1 MRSRPAALETLPVE
15 DTAVTVSGIASAG
28 TEASALPGE
37 RAVTPE
43 VVREHNLNQQ
53 EYARILDL
61 LGRTPTLTELGVFSA
76 LWSEHCSYKHSKP
89 VLKTFPSSGPLV
101 IQGPGEN
108 AGVLRLPDGW
118 AVAFKIESHN
128 HPSAVEPYQGAATGV
143 GGILRDVFTMGA
155 RPVALLNSLR
165 FGPLEHPRNRYLFAG
180 VVRGVGDYGN
190 CVGVPTLG
198 GEVHFAPGYTGNP
211 LVNAMCVGLLRERDL
226 IRAAAEGVGNVLLCV
241 GARTGRD
248 GIHGASFASEEL
260 SEKSE
265 SRRPQVQVGD
275 PFTEK
280 LLLEASLELITSGL
294 IVAIQDMGAAGLTS
308 SSAEMAARGGV
319 GVEIDTALV
328 PTREEGMTPYE
339 ILLSE
344 SQERMLVVAEPGRV
358 GDIQAVCAK
367 WELSATPVGHVTDD
381 GIYRVRHNGQT
392 VVAIPGQR
400 LLEECP
406 IYYPEAEEG
415 KEARARRSALDLS
428 EPVVDLE
435 GALELLLD
443 HPNLASK
450 RWVYEQY
457 DSTVQAGTVLP
468 PGSDAGVLRVAGSD
482 FGLAVSV
489 DCNSRL
495 VALDPYEGGKAA
507 VAEAARNV
515 ACTGAMPIGI
525 TNCLNFGNPEKPDVF
540 YQFREAARGIA
551 DACRA
556 FGTPV
561 TGGNV
566 SFYNES
572 PNGAIDPTPVI
583 GMIGLLPR
591 VEDRVAS
598 YFDSPR
604 DEVYILGETS
614 GILGGSSY
622 WAEVCDFVGG
632 EPPSVDLEAELRL
645 QRFLA
650 AAAEQR
656 LLRSAHDCSE
666 GGLVVALAEAVIG
679 GPYVPGSLGAD
690 LDLSGYAPDVPLDGL
705 LYGEDGARAVVS
717 CAPPSSR
724 FLIALANEHRV
735 PVFHAGRVQSAGALE
750 LQVGDQVFSWNTEAL
765 RRIYF
770 DAIPRRMQHPD
781 VDRAAGE

>member
-1 MRSRPAALETLPVE
+1 MTVPGIDS
-15 DTAVTVSGIASAG
+15 AVT
-28 TEASALPGE
+28 EATSLPGE
-37 RAVTPE
+37 RPVTPE
-43 VVREHNLNQQ
+43 VVREHNLSEL
-53 EYARILDL
+53 EYSRIVEL
-61 LGRTPTLTELGVFSA
+61 LGRTPTFTELGVFSA

-89 VLKTFPSSGPLV
+89 VLKTFPTTGPQV
-101 IQGPGEN
+101 VQGPGEN
-108 AGVLRLPDGW
+108 AGVLRLPEGW

-180 VVRGVGDYGN
+180 VVRGIGDYGN

-198 GEVHFAPGYTGNP
+198 GEVNFAQGYTGNP
-211 LVNAMCVGLLRERDL
+211 LVNAMCVGLLRESDL
-226 IRAAAEGVGNVLLCV
+226 IRAAAQGVGNVLLCV

-260 SEKSE
+260 SEQSE

-280 LLLEASLELITSGL
+280 LLLEASLELITGGL

-319 GVEIDTALV
+319 GVELDTGLV

-344 SQERMLVVAEPGRV
+344 SQERMLVVAEPSRLREV
-358 GDIQAVCAK
+358 QAVCAK
-367 WELSATPVGHVTDD
+367 WDLNATPIGHVTDD
-381 GIYRVRHNGQT
+381 GIFRVRHHGQT

-400 LLEECP
+400 LVDDCP
-406 IYYPEAEEG
+406 ICHPEAVESE
-415 KEARARRSALDLS
+415 EARQRRATVDPQ

-435 GALELLLD
+435 GALELLLG
-443 HPNLASK
+443 HPDIASK

-457 DSTVQAGTVLP
+457 DSTVQASSVIP
-468 PGSDAGVLRVAGSD
+468 PGSDAGVIRVPGAE
-482 FGLAVSV
+482 FGLAMSV
-489 DCNSRL
+489 DCNARL
-495 VALDPYEGGKAA
+495 VALDSYEGAKAA

-515 ACTGAMPIGI
+515 SVTGAKPLGI
-525 TNCLNFGNPEKPDVF
+525 TNCLNFGNPERPEVF
-540 YQFREAARGIA
+540 FQFQEACRGIA

-572 PNGAIDPTPVI
+572 PSGAIDPTPTI
-583 GMIGLLPR
+583 GMVGLLPNI
-591 VEDRVAS
+591 EDRVVS
-598 YFDSPR
+598 YFDSAQ
-604 DEVYILGETS
+604 DEVFILGQTS
-614 GILGGSSY
+614 GILGGSAY

-632 EPPSVDLEAELRL
+632 YQPAVDLEAEVRL
-645 QRFLA
+645 QRFLVA
-650 AAAEQR
+650 AAGR
-656 LLRSAHDCSE
+656 KLLRSAHDCSE
-666 GGLVVALAEAVIG
+666 GGLAVALAEAVIG
-679 GPYVPGSLGAD
+679 GPYVPGSLGAS
-690 LDLSGYAPDVPLDGL
+690 LDLTGYAPDVPMDGL

-717 CAPPSSR
+717 CSQAAARP
-724 FLIALANEHRV
+724 LIALADQHGV
-735 PVFHAGRVQSAGALE
+735 PVFRAGLVESAGTLE
-750 LQVGDQVFSWNTEAL
+750 LQVGPNLFTWSTDAL

>member
-1 MRSRPAALETLPVE
+1 
-15 DTAVTVSGIASAG
+15 VTVSGIASAV
-28 TEASALPGE
+28 TEAAPLPGE
-37 RAVTPE
+37 PPVTPE
-43 VVREHNLNQQ
+43 VAREHNLNEL
-53 EYARILDL
+53 EYSRIVDL

-76 LWSEHCSYKHSKP
+76 LWSEHCSYKHSRP
-89 VLKTFPSSGPLV
+89 VLKTFPTTGPHV

-165 FGPLEHPRNRYLFAG
+165 FGPLGRPRNRYLFAG
-180 VVRGVGDYGN
+180 VVRGIGDYGN

-198 GEVHFAPGYTGNP
+198 GEVNFAPGYTGNP
-211 LVNAMCVGLLRERDL
+211 LVNAMCVGILRERDV
-226 IRAAAEGVGNVLLCV
+226 IRAAAHGVGNVLLSV

-265 SRRPQVQVGD
+265 GRRPQVQVGD

-280 LLLEASLELITSGL
+280 LLVEATLELITSRL

-319 GVEIDTALV
+319 GVEIDTGLV

-344 SQERMLVVAEPGRV
+344 SQERMLVVAEPGQV
-358 GDIQAVCAK
+358 PEVQAVCAK
-367 WELSATPVGHVTDD
+367 WELTATPIGLVTDD
-381 GIYRVRHNGQT
+381 GIFRVRHHGQI
-392 VVAIPGQR
+392 VVAIPGRR
-400 LLEECP
+400 LVEDCP
-406 IYYPEAEEG
+406 VYHPEAEESE
-415 KEARARRSALDLS
+415 EARLRRAAVVPED
-428 EPVVDLE
+428 PVVDLE
-435 GALELLLD
+435 GALEILLGCPD
-443 HPNLASK
+443 IASK
-450 RWVYEQY
+450 RWVFEQY
-457 DSTVQAGTVLP
+457 DSTVQASTVIP
-468 PGSDAGVLRVAGSD
+468 PGSDAGVIRVPGSE
-482 FGLAVSV
+482 FALAMSL
-489 DCNSRL
+489 DCNARL

-515 ACTGAMPIGI
+515 ACAGARPLGI
-525 TNCLNFGNPEKPDVF
+525 TNCLNFGNPDKPEVF
-540 YQFREAARGIA
+540 FQFREACRGIA

-572 PNGAIDPTPVI
+572 PTGAIDPTPVI
-583 GMIGLLPR
+583 GMVGLLSR
-591 VEDRVAS
+591 VTDRVGS
-598 YFDSPR
+598 YFDSPQ
-604 DEVYILGETS
+604 DEVFILGQTS
-614 GILGGSSY
+614 GILGGSTY

-632 EPPSVDLEAELRL
+632 DPPAVDLDAELRL
-645 QRFLA
+645 QRFLVA
-650 AAAEQR
+650 AADQR
-656 LLRSAHDCSE
+656 LRRSAHDCSE
-666 GGLVVALAEAVIG
+666 GGLVVALAEAAIG
-679 GPYVPGSLGAD
+679 GPYVPGSLGAS
-690 LDLSGYAPDVPLDGL
+690 LDLTGYAPDVPLDGL

-717 CAPPSSR
+717 CPQAAARP
-724 FLIALANEHRV
+724 LIALADQHGV
-735 PVFHAGRVQSAGALE
+735 PVFRAGLVESAGTLE
-750 LQVGDQVFSWNTEAL
+750 LQVGSHLFSWSTEAL

-781 VDRAAGE
+781 VDRAVGE

>member
-1 MRSRPAALETLPVE
+1 
-15 DTAVTVSGIASAG
+15 VTGSGIASAAA
-28 TEASALPGE
+28 EAIVLPGE
-37 RAVTPE
+37 RPVTPE
-43 VVREHNLNQQ
+43 VVREHNLNEL
-53 EYARILDL
+53 EYVRILDL

-76 LWSEHCSYKHSKP
+76 LWSEHCSYKHSRP
-89 VLKTFPSSGPLV
+89 VLKTFPISGPLV

-108 AGVLRLPDGW
+108 AGVLRLPEGW

-165 FGPLEHPRNRYLFAG
+165 FGPLDHPRNRYLFAG
-180 VVRGVGDYGN
+180 AVRGVGDYGN

-198 GEVHFAPGYTGNP
+198 GEVNFAPGYTGNP

-226 IRAAAEGVGNVLLCV
+226 IRAVAEGVGNVLLCV

-260 SEKSE
+260 SETSE

-280 LLLEASLELITSGL
+280 LLLEASLELITSRL

-319 GVEIDTALV
+319 GVEIDTGLV
-328 PTREEGMTPYE
+328 PTREDGMTPYE

-344 SQERMLVVAEPGRV
+344 SQERMLVVAEADRV
-358 GDIQAVCAK
+358 SEIQAVCAK
-367 WELSATPVGHVTDD
+367 WELSATPIGHITDD
-381 GIYRVRHNGQT
+381 GIFRVRHYGQT

-406 IYYPEAEEG
+406 IYYPEAAEG
-415 KEARARRSALDLS
+415 KEARARRSVLDLS

-443 HPNLASK
+443 HPNIASK

-468 PGSDAGVLRVAGSD
+468 PGSDAGVLRVPGAD

-515 ACTGAMPIGI
+515 ACTGAIPLGI
-525 TNCLNFGNPEKPDVF
+525 TNCLNFGNPEKPEVF
-540 YQFREAARGIA
+540 YQFREAARGIG

-572 PNGAIDPTPVI
+572 PAGAIDPTPTI
-583 GMIGLLPR
+583 GMVGLLPR

-598 YFDSPR
+598 YFESPR

-614 GILGGSSY
+614 GILGGSAY
-622 WAEVCDFVGG
+622 WGEVCDFVGG
-632 EPPSVDLEAELRL
+632 DPPAVDLDAELRL

-666 GGLVVALAEAVIG
+666 GGLAVALAEAVIG
-679 GPYVPGSLGAD
+679 GPYVPGSVGAD
-690 LDLSGYAPDVPLDGL
+690 LDLTGYAPDVPVDGL

-724 FLIALANEHRV
+724 FLIALANEYGV
-735 PVFHAGRVQSAGALE
+735 PVFHAGRVQSADALE
-750 LQVGDQVFSWNTEAL
+750 LQVGPHVFSWSSEAL

-781 VDRAAGE
+781 VDRAVGE

>member
-1 MRSRPAALETLPVE
+1 MSGSSVAAV
-15 DTAVTVSGIASAG
+15 I
-28 TEASALPGE
+28 TEAAALPGE
-37 RAVTPE
+37 PPVTPE
-43 VVREHNLNQQ
+43 LIRQHNLNDL
-53 EYARILDL
+53 EYNRIVEL
-61 LGRTPTLTELGVFSA
+61 LGRTPTYTELGVFSA

-89 VLKTFPSSGPLV
+89 VLKGFPTESPLV

-108 AGVLRLPDGW
+108 AGVLRLPEGW

-165 FGPLEHPRNRYLFAG
+165 FGPLHHPRNRYLFAG

-198 GEVHFAPGYTGNP
+198 GEVNFAPGYTGNP

-226 IRAAAEGVGNVLLCV
+226 MRAAARGVGNVLLAV

-260 SEKSE
+260 SEQSE
-265 SRRPQVQVGD
+265 ARRPQVQVGD

-319 GVEIDTALV
+319 GVEIDTARV
-328 PTREEGMTPYE
+328 PTREPGMTPYE

-344 SQERMLVVAEPGRV
+344 SQERMLVVAQPSRV

-367 WELSATPVGHVTDD
+367 WELDATPIGRVTDD
-381 GIYRVRHNGQT
+381 GVFRVLHEGQA
-392 VVAIPGQR
+392 VAAIPAQR
-400 LLEECP
+400 LVEDCP
-406 IYYPEAEEG
+406 IYHPEAQEAET
-415 KEARARRSALDLS
+415 ARARRASYDPGPAI
-428 EPVVDLE
+428 VDLE
-435 GALELLLD
+435 GALEMLLD
-443 HPNLASK
+443 RPGLASK
-450 RWVYEQY
+450 RWVFEQY
-457 DSTVQAGTVLP
+457 DSTVQASTVLP
-468 PGSDAGVLRVAGSD
+468 PGSDAGVIRVPGAE
-482 FGLAVSV
+482 FGLAMTV

-507 VAEAARNV
+507 VAEAARNI
-515 ACTGAMPIGI
+515 ACTGAKPLGI
-525 TNCLNFGNPEKPDVF
+525 TNCLNFGNPEKPEVF
-540 YQFREAARGIA
+540 FQFREACRGIA

-572 PNGAIDPTPVI
+572 PNGAIDPTPTI
-583 GMIGLLPR
+583 GMLGLLTR
-591 VEDRVAS
+591 AEDRVPS
-598 YFDSPR
+598 HFDQPR
-604 DEVYILGETS
+604 DEVFIVGETS
-614 GILGGSSY
+614 GIMGGSAY

-632 EPPSVDLEAELRL
+632 DQPAVDLEIELRL
-645 QRFLA
+645 QRFLV
-650 AAAEQR
+650 AAAERR

-666 GGLVVALAEAVIG
+666 GGLAIALAEAVMG
-679 GPYVPGSLGAD
+679 GPYAVGSLGAS
-690 LDLSGYAPDVPLDGL
+690 LDLTGYAPDVPTEGV
-705 LYGEDGARAVVS
+705 LYGEDGARAVLTCPTQS
-717 CAPPSSR
+717 AR
-724 FLIALANEHRV
+724 HLITLANERGI
-735 PVFHAGRVQSAGALE
+735 PVFHAGRVESAGTLE
-750 LQVGDQVFSWNTEAL
+750 LKLGPDLFTWNTEAL
-765 RRIYF
+765 RRIYLE
-770 DAIPRRMQHPD
+770 AIPRRMQHPD
-781 VDRAAGE
+781 VDRAVGE

>member
-1 MRSRPAALETLPVE
+1 L
-15 DTAVTVSGIASAG
+15 TVSGVASAG
-28 TEASALPGE
+28 SDTITGTGE
-37 RAVTPE
+37 RPVTPE
-43 VVREHNLNQQ
+43 LVREHNLNDL
-53 EYARILDL
+53 EYSRIVDL
-61 LGRTPTLTELGVFSA
+61 LGRTPTFTELGVFSA
-76 LWSEHCSYKHSKP
+76 LWSEHCSYKHSRP
-89 VLKTFPSSGPLV
+89 ILKTFPTTGPQV
-101 IQGPGEN
+101 VQGPGEN
-108 AGVLRLPDGW
+108 AGVLRLPEGW

-165 FGPLEHPRNRYLFAG
+165 FGPLDHPPRNRYLFAG
-180 VVRGVGDYGN
+180 VVRGIGDYGN

-198 GEVHFAPGYTGNP
+198 GEVNFAPGYTGNP

-226 IRAAAEGVGNVLLCV
+226 IRAAAEGVGNVLLVV

-328 PTREEGMTPYE
+328 PTREAGMTPYE
-339 ILLSE
+339 VLLSE
-344 SQERMLVVAEPGRV
+344 SQERMLVVAEPSRV
-358 GDIQAVCAK
+358 AEVQAVCAK
-367 WELSATPVGHVTDD
+367 WELTATEIGRVTDD
-381 GIYRVRHNGQT
+381 GMFRVKHGGQT
-392 VVAIPGQR
+392 VVSIPGQR
-400 LLEECP
+400 LVEDCP
-406 IYYPEAEEG
+406 VYHPEAIEDE
-415 KEARARRSALDLS
+415 EARLRRSRIDPG

-443 HPNLASK
+443 SPNIASK

-457 DSTVQAGTVLP
+457 DSTVQAATVLP
-468 PGSDAGVLRVAGSD
+468 PGSDAGVIRVPGRK
-482 FGLAVSV
+482 FGLAMSV
-489 DCNSRL
+489 DCNARL
-495 VALDPYEGGKAA
+495 VALDPYEGAKAA

-515 ACTGAMPIGI
+515 AATGARPLGI
-525 TNCLNFGNPEKPDVF
+525 TNCLNFGNPEKPEIF
-540 YQFREAARGIA
+540 FQFREACRGIA
-551 DACRA
+551 DACRT
-556 FGTPV
+556 FDTPV

-572 PNGAIDPTPVI
+572 PAGPIDPTPTI
-583 GMIGLLPR
+583 GMVGLLR
-591 VEDRVAS
+591 DAELRVAS
-598 YFDSPR
+598 HFDSPQ
-604 DEVYILGETS
+604 DEVFILGQTS
-614 GILGGSSY
+614 GILGGSAY

-632 EPPSVDLEAELRL
+632 DPPAVDLEAELRL
-645 QRFLA
+645 QRFLV
-650 AAAEQR
+650 AAAERR

-666 GGLVVALAEAVIG
+666 GGLAVALAEAVIG
-679 GPYVPGSLGAD
+679 GPYVPGSLGAG
-690 LDLSGYAPDVPLDGL
+690 LDLTGYAPDLPLDGL
-705 LYGEDGARAVVS
+705 LFGEDGARAVIS
-717 CAPPSSR
+717 CSQGAARPV
-724 FLIALANEHRV
+724 IELADQHGV
-735 PVFHAGRVQSAGALE
+735 PIFRAGLVESAGTLE
-750 LQVGDQVFSWNTEAL
+750 LQVGSHLFSWSTEAL
-765 RRIYF
+765 RRIYY

-781 VDRAAGE
+781 VDREAGE

>member
-1 MRSRPAALETLPVE
+1 
-15 DTAVTVSGIASAG
+15 VTVSGIASAV
-28 TEASALPGE
+28 TEAITVPGE
-37 RAVTPE
+37 RPVTPE
-43 VVREHNLNQQ
+43 IVREHNLNEL
-53 EYARILDL
+53 EYNRIVEL

-76 LWSEHCSYKHSKP
+76 LWSEHCSYKHSRP
-89 VLKTFPSSGPLV
+89 VLKTFPTTGPLV
-101 IQGPGEN
+101 VQGPGEN
-108 AGVLRLPDGW
+108 AGVLRLPEGW

-165 FGPLEHPRNRYLFAG
+165 FGPLDHPPRNRYLFAG
-180 VVRGVGDYGN
+180 VVRGIGDYGN

-198 GEVHFAPGYTGNP
+198 GEVNFAPGYTGNP

-226 IRAAAEGVGNVLLCV
+226 IRAAAQGVGNVLLCV

-260 SEKSE
+260 TERSE

-280 LLLEASLELITSGL
+280 LLLEASLELITSRL

-319 GVEIDTALV
+319 GVEIDTGLV

-344 SQERMLVVAEPGRV
+344 SQERMLVVAEPAQVPRV
-358 GDIQAVCAK
+358 QEVCAK
-367 WELSATPVGHVTDD
+367 WELTATPIGRVTDD
-381 GIYRVRHNGQT
+381 GIYRVKHHGQV

-400 LLEECP
+400 LVEDCP
-406 IYYPEAEEG
+406 TYSPEAEESE
-415 KEARARRSALDLS
+415 EARLRRSVIEPGD
-428 EPVVDLE
+428 PVVDLE

-443 HPNLASK
+443 QPNLASK

-457 DSTVQAGTVLP
+457 DSTVQASTVVP
-468 PGSDAGVLRVAGSD
+468 PGSDAGVIRVPGTH
-482 FGLAVSV
+482 FGLAMSI

-495 VALDPYEGGKAA
+495 VTLDPYEGGKAA

-515 ACTGAMPIGI
+515 AATGARPLGI

-540 YQFREAARGIA
+540 FQFREACRGIA

-572 PNGAIDPTPVI
+572 PSGAIDPTPTI
-583 GMIGLLPR
+583 GMVGLLSR
-591 VEDRVAS
+591 VEHRVGS
-598 YFDSPR
+598 HFESPQ
-604 DEVYILGETS
+604 DEVFILGLTS
-614 GILGGSSY
+614 GILGGSAY
-622 WAEVCDFVGG
+622 WTEVCDFVGG
-632 EPPSVDLEAELRL
+632 DPPAVDLESELRL
-645 QRFLA
+645 QRFLV

-666 GGLVVALAEAVIG
+666 GGLAITLAEAVIG
-679 GPYVPGSLGAD
+679 GPYVPGSLGAS
-690 LDLSGYAPDVPLDGL
+690 LDLTGYAPDVPLDGL
-705 LYGEDGARAVVS
+705 LFGEDGARAVVS
-717 CAPPSSR
+717 CSQGSARS
-724 FLIALANEHRV
+724 LIALADTHGV
-735 PVFHAGRVQSAGALE
+735 PLFRAGLVESAGTLE
-750 LQVGDQVFSWNTEAL
+750 LRVGSQLFSWSTEAL

-781 VDRAAGE
+781 VDRTAGG